1 MLSPRGRRILFA
13 LVSEYI
19 ASGEPVASSALAR
32 EMELSSASIRAVLA
46 ELEGQGFLHKP
57 HTSAGRIPTERAL
70 RVFVDALLAAVELP
84 ADLRNNIEARFRSI
98 EPGPEAALRA
108 TSKLLADVSGVA
120 SIVLSSPSS
129 ERMLRELRFIH
140 LRSTEVLAVLVGNDA
155 TVQNRVLRTEHAI
168 NASDLD
174 RINNMLTQIVTGRT
188 LSQVRTLL
196 GQELETERAQADARL
211 RLALTLADRA
221 LAHAEEPAEVLVEG
235 AAQLIQR
242 PEFADIDRARSAL
255 RTLEDKALLVQLI
268 DRAMAAPGI
277 QVLIGSED
285 EITGVGA
292 LTVVAA
298 PVAGGA
304 IGVIGP
310 TRIDY
315 GSVVPAVRITAGVLE
330 RMLGPNAD
338 DHNE

>member
-19 ASGEPVASSALAR
+19 ATGEPVASNALAR

-70 RVFVDALLAAVELP
+70 RVFVDALLATVELP
-84 ADLRNNIEARFRSI
+84 GDLRASIEARFRDI

-120 SIVLSSPSS
+120 SIVRASPACD
-129 ERMLRELRFIH
+129 RTLRELRFIA
-140 LRSTEVLAVLVGNDA
+140 LRPVEVLAVLVGSDG
-155 TVQNRVLRTEHAI
+155 TVQNRVLRSEQPITAAELERA
-168 NASDLD
+168 
-174 RINNMLTQIVTGRT
+174 NNLLTPIVTGKT
-188 LSQVRTLL
+188 LSQVRATLS
-196 GQELETERAQADARL
+196 QQLETERAQADARL
-211 RLALTLADRA
+211 RLALSLGERA
-221 LAHAEEPAEVLVEG
+221 LARVEDPAEVLVEG
-235 AAQLIQR
+235 TAQLIQR
-242 PEFADIDRARSAL
+242 PEFSDIDRARSAL
-255 RTLEDKALLVQLI
+255 KTLEDKALLVQLI
-268 DRAMAAPGI
+268 DRAIAAPGI
-277 QVLIGSED
+277 QVLIGAED
-285 EITGVGA
+285 EITGAGA

-315 GSVVPAVRITAGVLE
+315 GAVVPAVKITAGVLE
-330 RMLGPNAD
+330 RVLDPHSD
-338 DHNE
+338 EREE

>member
-13 LVSEYI
+13 LVSEFI
-19 ASGEPVASSALAR
+19 ATGEPVASSALAR

-46 ELEGQGFLHKP
+46 ELEGQGYLHKP

-70 RVFVDALLAAVELP
+70 RVFVDALLATVELP
-84 ADLRNNIEARFRSI
+84 GDLRASIEARFQKI

-120 SIVLSSPSS
+120 SIVMSSPSS
-129 ERMLRELRFIH
+129 DRTLRELRFIS
-140 LRSTEVLAVLVGNDA
+140 LRTTEVLAVLVGNDG
-155 TVQNRVLRTEHAI
+155 TVQNRVLRIEHPVSP
-168 NASDLD
+168 SDLE
-174 RINNMLTQIVTGRT
+174 RANNILTPIVAGKTLNQVRAT
-188 LSQVRTLL
+188 LSQQLD
-196 GQELETERAQADARL
+196 TERPLADARL
-211 RLALTLADRA
+211 RLALTLGERA
-221 LAHAEEPAEVLVEG
+221 LARVEQPAEVLVEG
-235 AAQLIQR
+235 TAQLIQR

-268 DRAMAAPGI
+268 DRAIATPGL
-277 QVLIGSED
+277 QVLIGAED
-285 EITGVGA
+285 EITEAGA

-315 GSVVPAVRITAGVLE
+315 GSVVPAVKITAGVLE
-330 RMLGPNAD
+330 RVLDPDAD
-338 DHNE
+338 ERDD

>member
-19 ASGEPVASSALAR
+19 ATGEPVASSALAK
-32 EMELSSASIRAVLA
+32 EMDLSSASIRAVLA

-70 RVFVDALLAAVELP
+70 RVFVDALLAAIELP
-84 ADLRNNIEARFRSI
+84 TDLRSNIEARFREI

-120 SIVLSSPSS
+120 SIVMASPSS
-129 ERMLRELRFIH
+129 ERTLRELRFIA
-140 LRSTEVLAVLVGNDA
+140 LRATEVLAVIVGNDGS
-155 TVQNRVLRTEHAI
+155 VQNRVLRTEQPLRP
-168 NASDLD
+168 SDLD
-174 RINNMLTQIVTGRT
+174 RANNLLTQMVHGRT
-188 LSQVRTLL
+188 LSQVRTIL
-196 GQELETERAQADARL
+196 GQELDTERAQADARL
-211 RLALTLADRA
+211 RLSLTLAERA
-221 LAHAEEPAEVLVEG
+221 LAHAEAPAELYVEG
-235 AAQLIQR
+235 TAQLIQR

-255 RTLEDKALLVQLI
+255 RTLEDKALLVALI

-277 QVLIGSED
+277 HVVIGSED
-285 EITGVGA
+285 EITGAGA

-315 GSVVPAVRITAGVLE
+315 GAVVPAVKITAGVLE
-330 RMLGPNAD
+330 RVLDPDAD
-338 DHNE
+338 DRDE